1 MNLSLAFMIHDN
13 CIYACNVRAKKKKKK
28 TGFNIDVSKT
38 QHNQVKS
45 AVWFDTGSTDRKL
58 LEDGLKIVSLL
69 AGVSEV
75 L

>member
-13 CIYACNVRAKKKKKK
+13 CIYACNVRAKRK